1 MGIYN
6 GVGVE
11 KEEWVLQCDHCK
23 LAFRQ
28 CGCCGMQAQVMHSLE
43 VPGNVV

>member
-1 MGIYN
+1 MGIYD

-11 KEEWVLQCDHCK
+11 KEEWVLQCDRHK

-28 CGCCGMQAQVMHSLE
+28 CRCRSMQAQVMHSLE
-43 VPGNVV
+43 VPGNAV